1 MKIRRRTSFVLCH
14 LFPCPLLYVG
24 SAVCYLSMFSS
35 KLATLGTKYHLPLHF
50 PGLCPHTA
58 HLRHVLEDA
67 FQSLPLDFSGVC
79 EHCLVLE
86 SFPASSLRFSPA
98 SLWPSVSFKLALF
111 CLFLFWLVFLKAFS
125 GLCLLPHMLPGRPS
139 FLGLQVP
146 LSLWWIP
153 WSCFQ
158 LRTLL

>member
-14 LFPCPLLYVG
+14 LFPCPLLYLG

-50 PGLCPHTA
+50 PRLCPHTA

-67 FQSLPLDFSGVC
+67 SQSLPLDFSGVC

-86 SFPASSLRFSPA
+86 SFPASSLHFSPA
-98 SLWPSVSFKLALF
+98 SLWPSVSFKLALS
-111 CLFLFWLVFLKAFS
+111 CLFRFWLVFLKAFS
-125 GLCLLPHMLPGRPS
+125 GLCLLPHILPGRPS

-146 LSLWWIP
+146 LSL
-153 WSCFQ
+153 
-158 LRTLL
+158 